1 MKSSGAMIL
10 EVMNAILAIKTFL
23 LVEISLLMEM
33 LKAVYQRTTLPF
45 LVFSQLSCDFRR
57 SQTIVDPSRSA
68 IITEDAKKAVILKV
82 LVNGQSYWPSIASP
96 LTSKLPDVQHG

>member
-10 EVMNAILAIKTFL
+10 EVMNAILEIKTFL

-33 LKAVYQRTTLPF
+33 LKAVYIINAQQYPF

-57 SQTIVDPSRSA
+57 SQTIVDPSRST
-68 IITEDAKKAVILKV
+68 IITEDAKKVVILKV
-82 LVNGQSYWPSIASP
+82 LVNG
-96 LTSKLPDVQHG
+96 

>member
-10 EVMNAILAIKTFL
+10 EVMNAILTIKTFFM
-23 LVEISLLMEM
+23 MEM